1 MIFLFLYSTFPH
13 STFPHSA
20 FPHSACSHSA
30 FSHSAC
36 SHSPIPMIR
45 FSHLL
50 WSSPVVH
57 TMLDLLHQMSLTLHS
72 MVPVHTLTH
81 SPTHTLTPLTH
92 SPSHTHPH
100 TLTPSHTHPHPLS
113 LFPPQDP
120 DRRLSLVIS
129 LPSLPHSVTIPESVQ
144 KREVHV
150 LHCNTCIYMYIVTYM

>member
-13 STFPHSA
+13 S
-20 FPHSACSHSA
+20 A
-30 FSHSAC
+30 FSHSAF

-81 SPTHTLTPLTH
+81 SPSLTHSFPHTLTLTHTLI
-92 SPSHTHPH
+92 PSHTHPH
-100 TLTPSHTHPHPLS
+100 TLSLFPHPPPPPPPPRTQTGVSVWSSPCPLS
-113 LFPPQDP
+113 LT
-120 DRRLSLVIS
+120 
-129 LPSLPHSVTIPESVQ
+129 PSLFLRVYR
-144 KREVHV
+144 RERYMYSTS
-150 LHCNTCIYMYIVTYM
+150 CNTCI